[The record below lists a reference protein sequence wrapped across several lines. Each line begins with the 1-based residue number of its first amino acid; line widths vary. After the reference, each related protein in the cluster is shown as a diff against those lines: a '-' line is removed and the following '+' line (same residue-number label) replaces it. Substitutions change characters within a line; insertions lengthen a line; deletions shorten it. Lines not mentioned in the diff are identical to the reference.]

1 MDEVL
6 PWIMLALMA
15 IGFFTCLRF
24 VWRLPRLLRRK
35 RAHERI
41 LDELMRRNHE
51 AALTYL
57 SALLKD
63 AETHRPAP
71 RDLERNG
78 AGRDRPDLT
87 AAPHDG
93 AGQTR
98 IR

>member
-1 MDEVL
+1 MDEIL
-6 PWIMLALMA
+6 PWVMLALMA
-15 IGFFTCLRF
+15 IGLFTCVRF

-63 AETHRPAP
+63 GETQPPAL
-71 RDLERNG
+71 RGLGRNG
-78 AGRDRPDLT
+78 PDLT
-87 AAPHDG
+87 ATPHDG
-93 AGQTR
+93 AIPTR